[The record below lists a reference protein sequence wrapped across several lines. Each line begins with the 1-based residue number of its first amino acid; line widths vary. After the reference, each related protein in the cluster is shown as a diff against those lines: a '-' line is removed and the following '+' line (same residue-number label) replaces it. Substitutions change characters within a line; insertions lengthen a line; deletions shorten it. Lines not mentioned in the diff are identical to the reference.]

1 MTVWY
6 EFTCPNCPATFAVDE
21 PARAELIAVGC
32 VNCGAPVSEAAFE
45 PREDTPRVV
54 A

>member
-1 MTVWY
+1 MTSWY
-6 EFTCPNCPATFAVDE
+6 EFTCPDCTASFAIDE
-21 PARAELIAVGC
+21 PARAELIAAGC
-32 VNCGAPVSEAAFE
+32 VNCGASVSEAAFE